1 MRGCVD
7 QKPEIDRTRTSYR
20 HSSGNRCLDGRLSNS
35 NELRNYR
42 SVAFHT
48 TLIIFAWWMIVAV
61 CMAQTPVSV
70 LFSNNSKPAVTVQT
84 ATISRPVD
92 DPAFTDHEAFL
103 NQKLEGFSAF
113 EATATE
119 LSVKHSDDAFNADLF
134 NNFAPGYGQ
143 NPLTEG
149 MEKQASGHFGSIQ
162 TASFSQL
169 FEDPS
174 SYAPHQSGWQLL
186 PDGLLYNTYLA
197 GYKEPR
203 IQWTNLYDT
212 KEKQRLTEAVLGGRV
227 GILRNGT
234 YGAVNAEGFQLDLD
248 GAVFARILPDAE
260 STMLVGSDYRVGLM
274 GTWRRGNLAAKTG
287 YYHISSHVGDEY
299 LIAHPTFNRINYV
312 RDSLLFGMTCDI
324 RSDLQVYG
332 EIGVAPGTQG
342 GAKTFEFQF
351 GSQYTPKA
359 DRPSAGA
366 PYLGFNTHLREE
378 FNYNGSV
385 NFVAGWG
392 WMGPASRRRLRV
404 GMQYYTG
411 PSMQFEFFDKYENLL
426 GGGVWFDY

>member
-1 MRGCVD
+1 M
-7 QKPEIDRTRTSYR
+7 
-20 HSSGNRCLDGRLSNS
+20 
-35 NELRNYR
+35 
-42 SVAFHT
+42 
-48 TLIIFAWWMIVAV
+48 
-61 CMAQTPVSV
+61 
-70 LFSNNSKPAVTVQT
+70 
-84 ATISRPVD
+84 
-92 DPAFTDHEAFL
+92 
-103 NQKLEGFSAF
+103 
-113 EATATE
+113 
-119 LSVKHSDDAFNADLF
+119 
-134 NNFAPGYGQ
+134 
-143 NPLTEG
+143 
-149 MEKQASGHFGSIQ
+149 
-162 TASFSQL
+162 
-169 FEDPS
+169 
-174 SYAPHQSGWQLL
+174 
-186 PDGLLYNTYLA
+186 
-197 GYKEPR
+197 
-203 IQWTNLYDT
+203 
-212 KEKQRLTEAVLGGRV
+212 

-366 PYLGFNTHLREE
+366 PYLGLNTHLREE